1 MHLIDWLIIA
11 ILFIGLN
18 LVGWYCKRYVKSVA
32 DFLVAGRNAG
42 RYLGLTAGGM
52 AGLGAI
58 TVLAFFQMYYLAGF
72 AGGWWGIMGLPISIF
87 IALIGWG
94 VYRFRQTRVMTM
106 AEMFECRYSR
116 KFRIFCGILAFASGI
131 INFGI
136 FPACGARF
144 FIYFCGF
151 PETVSVAGVSVSLY
165 LIIMLVLV
173 GTSLLFCLLGGQ
185 VTLIVTDFV
194 QGVFV
199 NIVLVIIAYVILAKF
214 NWSQIFD
221 SYLSADNGEALLH
234 PFRTKGVSQFNI
246 FYFAI
251 SYFFL
256 FYNVLSWNPSA
267 VQNCSAK
274 SAHEAKMMAV
284 MNVFKN
290 MGLWFGI
297 SFMAIGAF
305 TLMHHP
311 DFADAAVKVNVVLDS
326 IANEQ
331 IRSQMTVPAALQHI
345 LPVGVIGAF
354 AAVVL
359 FAFISTHDTYLLS
372 WGSVLIQDVIVPIR
386 GKPLSQ
392 KQHLIWLRMS
402 SVGVAIFILFF
413 SWFFKQTENILMFM
427 NITGAIYTGGAGAV
441 IIGAL
446 YWKRGTTRAAWTA
459 MILGSVMAVTAIM
472 YKPYVFPI
480 IEGHVVNP
488 HILAAARYVAG
499 INANTMAFI
508 SSIAAIVIYVVVS
521 LLDRVPVFNLAKLL
535 KREKRDET
543 KPEFS
548 KTDKWLYGIVI
559 CYTAVYFIG
568 FVVVTLYNLMCDV
581 PIVSWNIY
589 WRFNVYLSIGLG
601 TIVLVWFTIGGV
613 FDLKRLFAG
622 LRAETVDER
631 DDGFVESN
639 SDGFA

>member
-1 MHLIDWLIIA
+1 MKPLDWII
-11 ILFIGLN
+11 ITSLFVGLN
-18 LVGWYCKRYVKSVA
+18 IVGWYCKRYVNSVA

-42 RYLGLTAGGM
+42 RYLGLTASGM

-58 TVLAFFQMYYLAGF
+58 TILAFFQMYYLAGF

-87 IALIGWG
+87 IALTGWG
-94 VYRFRQTRVMTM
+94 VYKFRQTRVMTM
-106 AEMFECRYSR
+106 AEMFERRYSR
-116 KFRIFCGILAFASGI
+116 KFRIFCGVMAFVSGI

-151 PETVSVAGVSVSLY
+151 PETIYFHGFPISIFFL
-165 LIIMLVLV
+165 IMLILV

-185 VTLIVTDFV
+185 VTLIVTDFI
-194 QGVFV
+194 QGTFV
-199 NIVLVIIAYVILAKF
+199 NIILVVIAYVILTKF
-214 NWSQIFD
+214 NWSQIFEAYA
-221 SYLSADNGEALLH
+221 SVGNGEALLH

-251 SYFFL
+251 QFFFL

-305 TLMHHP
+305 TLMNHP
-311 DFADAAVKVNVVLDS
+311 DFSGAAAQVNTVLNG

-331 IRSQMTVPAALQHI
+331 IKSQMTVPAALQHI
-345 LPVGVIGAF
+345 LPVGLLGGF

-372 WGSVLIQDVIVPIR
+372 WGSILIQDVVVPLR
-386 GKPLSQ
+386 GKPLSK
-392 KQHLIWLRMS
+392 KQHLKWLRLS
-402 SVGVAIFILFF
+402 SIGVAVFILFF

-446 YWKRGTTRAAWTA
+446 YWKKGTAKAAWTA
-459 MILGSVMAVTAIM
+459 MIFGSVTAILAII
-472 YKPYVFPI
+472 YRPYIYPV
-480 IEGHVVNP
+480 IESYVTNQN
-488 HILAAARYVAG
+488 ILNIAKYVAG
-499 INANTMAFI
+499 INGNTMAFI
-508 SSIAAIVIYVVVS
+508 SSLIAITLYIVVS
-521 LLDRVPVFNLAKLL
+521 LLDSEPAFNLAKLL
-535 KREKRDET
+535 RREKRDET

-548 KTDKWLYGIVI
+548 KSDKILYAIVI
-559 CYTAVYFIG
+559 CYTAVYFLA
-568 FVVVTLYNLMCDV
+568 FVIVTLYNLFNDV
-581 PIVSWNIY
+581 PITTWNNY
-589 WRFNVYLSIGLG
+589 WKFNVYLSIALG
-601 TIVLVWFTIGGV
+601 TIVLVWFTIGGIM
-613 FDLKRLFAG
+613 DLKKLFAG
-622 LRAETVDER
+622 LSTEKVDEH
-631 DDGFVESN
+631 DDGFVE
-639 SDGFA
+639 

>member
-1 MHLIDWLIIA
+1 MKPLDWII
-11 ILFIGLN
+11 ITSLFVALN
-18 LVGWYCKRYVKSVA
+18 IVGWYCKRYVNSVA

-42 RYLGLTAGGM
+42 RYLGLTASGM

-58 TVLAFFQMYYLAGF
+58 TILAFFQMYYLAGF

-87 IALIGWG
+87 IALMGWG
-94 VYRFRQTRVMTM
+94 VYKFRQTRVMTM
-106 AEMFECRYSR
+106 AEMFERRYSR
-116 KFRIFCGILAFASGI
+116 RFRIFCGIMAFISGI

-151 PETVSVAGVSVSLY
+151 PETIYFHGFPISIFFL
-165 LIIMLVLV
+165 IMLILV

-185 VTLIVTDFV
+185 VTLIVTDFI
-194 QGVFV
+194 QGTFV
-199 NIVLVIIAYVILAKF
+199 NIILVVIAYVILAKF
-214 NWSQIFD
+214 DWSQIFEAYA
-221 SYLSADNGEALLH
+221 SVGNGEALLH

-251 SYFFL
+251 QFFFL

-297 SFMAIGAF
+297 SFMAVGAF

-311 DFADAAVKVNVVLDS
+311 DFAGAAAQVNTVLDG

-345 LPVGVIGAF
+345 LPVGLLGGF

-372 WGSVLIQDVIVPIR
+372 WGSILIQDVVVPLR
-386 GKPLSQ
+386 GKPLSK
-392 KQHLIWLRMS
+392 KQHLRWLRLS
-402 SVGVAIFILFF
+402 SIGVAVFILFF

-446 YWKRGTTRAAWTA
+446 YWKRGTSKAAWTA
-459 MILGSVMAVTAIM
+459 MIFGSVTAILAII
-472 YKPYVFPI
+472 YRPYIYPV
-480 IEGHVVNP
+480 IESYVTNQN
-488 HILAAARYVAG
+488 ILNIAKYVAG
-499 INANTMAFI
+499 INGNTMAFI
-508 SSIAAIVIYVVVS
+508 SSLIAITLYIVVS
-521 LLDRVPVFNLAKLL
+521 LLDSEPVFNLAKLL
-535 KREKRDET
+535 RREKRDET

-548 KTDKWLYGIVI
+548 KSDKVLYGIVI
-559 CYTAVYFIG
+559 CYTAVYFLAFII
-568 FVVVTLYNLMCDV
+568 VTLYNLFHDV
-581 PIVSWNIY
+581 PITAWNNY
-589 WRFNVYLSIGLG
+589 WKFNVYLSIVLG
-601 TIVLVWFTIGGV
+601 SIVLVWFTIGGIM
-613 FDLKRLFAG
+613 DLKKLFKG
-622 LRAETVDER
+622 LSTESVDEH
-631 DDGFVESN
+631 DDGFVE
-639 SDGFA
+639 

>member
-1 MHLIDWLIIA
+1 MKPLDWII
-11 ILFIGLN
+11 ITSLFVGLN
-18 LVGWYCKRYVKSVA
+18 IVGWYCKRYVNSVA

-42 RYLGLTAGGM
+42 RYLGLTASGM

-58 TVLAFFQMYYLAGF
+58 TILAFFQMYYLAGF

-87 IALIGWG
+87 IALTGWG
-94 VYRFRQTRVMTM
+94 VYKFRQTRVMTM
-106 AEMFECRYSR
+106 AEMFERRYSR
-116 KFRIFCGILAFASGI
+116 RFRIFCGVMAFVSGI

-151 PETVSVAGVSVSLY
+151 PETIYFHGFPISIFFL
-165 LIIMLVLV
+165 IMLILV

-185 VTLIVTDFV
+185 VTLIVTDFI
-194 QGVFV
+194 QGTFV
-199 NIVLVIIAYVILAKF
+199 NIILVVIAYVILTKF
-214 NWSQIFD
+214 NWSQIFEAYA
-221 SYLSADNGEALLH
+221 SVGNGEALLH

-251 SYFFL
+251 QFFFL

-305 TLMHHP
+305 TLMNHP
-311 DFADAAVKVNVVLDS
+311 DFSGAAAQVNTVLNG

-331 IRSQMTVPAALQHI
+331 IKSQMTVPAALQHI
-345 LPVGVIGAF
+345 LPVGLLGGF

-372 WGSVLIQDVIVPIR
+372 WGSILIQDVVVPLR
-386 GKPLSQ
+386 GKPLSK
-392 KQHLIWLRMS
+392 KQHLKWLRLS
-402 SVGVAIFILFF
+402 SIGVAVFILFF

-446 YWKRGTTRAAWTA
+446 YWKKGTAKAAWTA
-459 MILGSVMAVTAIM
+459 MIFGSVTAILAII
-472 YKPYVFPI
+472 YRPYIYPV
-480 IEGHVVNP
+480 IESYVTNQN
-488 HILAAARYVAG
+488 ILNIAKYVAG
-499 INANTMAFI
+499 INGNTMAFI
-508 SSIAAIVIYVVVS
+508 SSLIAITLYIVVS
-521 LLDRVPVFNLAKLL
+521 LLDSEPAFNLAKLL
-535 KREKRDET
+535 RREKRDET

-548 KTDKWLYGIVI
+548 KSDKILYAIVI
-559 CYTAVYFIG
+559 CYTAVYFLA
-568 FVVVTLYNLMCDV
+568 FVIVTLYNLFNDV
-581 PIVSWNIY
+581 PITTWNNY
-589 WRFNVYLSIGLG
+589 WKFNVYLSIALG
-601 TIVLVWFTIGGV
+601 TIVLVWFTIGGIM
-613 FDLKRLFAG
+613 DLKKLFAG
-622 LRAETVDER
+622 LSTEKVDEH
-631 DDGFVESN
+631 DDGFVE
-639 SDGFA
+639 

>member
-1 MHLIDWLIIA
+1 MKTLDWII
-11 ILFIGLN
+11 ITSLFIGLN
-18 LVGWYCKRYVKSVA
+18 IVGWYCKRYVKSVA

-58 TVLAFFQMYYLAGF
+58 TILAFFQMYYLAGF
-72 AGGWWGIMGLPISIF
+72 AGGWWGIMGLPIGIF
-87 IALIGWG
+87 IALVGWG

-106 AEMFECRYSR
+106 AEMFERRYSR
-116 KFRIFCGILAFASGI
+116 RFRIFCGIMAFISGI

-151 PETVSVAGVSVSLY
+151 PETIYFHGFPISIY
-165 LIIMLVLV
+165 FTIMLILV

-185 VTLIVTDFV
+185 VTLIVTDFI

-199 NIVLVIIAYVILAKF
+199 NIILVVIAYVILAKF
-214 NWSQIFD
+214 DWSQIFEA
-221 SYLSADNGEALLH
+221 YATAKNGAALLH
-234 PFRTKGVSQFNI
+234 PFHTKGVSQFNI

-251 SYFFL
+251 QFFFL

-297 SFMAIGAF
+297 SFMAVGAF

-311 DFADAAVKVNVVLDS
+311 DFAGAAAKVNTVLNG

-331 IRSQMTVPAALQHI
+331 IRSQMTVPAALQYI
-345 LPVGVIGAF
+345 LPVGLLGAF

-372 WGSVLIQDVIVPIR
+372 WGSILIQDVVVPLR
-386 GKPLSQ
+386 GKPLSK
-392 KQHLIWLRMS
+392 KQHLKWLRWS
-402 SVGVAIFILFF
+402 SVGVAIFILIF

-446 YWKRGTTRAAWTA
+446 YWNRGTTKAAWTA
-459 MILGSVMAVTAIM
+459 MIFGSVTAILAII
-472 YKPYVFPI
+472 YRPYIFPI
-480 IEGHVVNP
+480 IQSNVTNENVLN
-488 HILAAARYVAG
+488 IARYIAG
-499 INANTMAFI
+499 INGNTMAFI
-508 SSIAAIVIYVVVS
+508 SSLIAITLYIVVS
-521 LLDRVPVFNLAKLL
+521 LLDTQPVFNLGKLL
-535 KREKRDET
+535 RREKRDET
-543 KPEFS
+543 KPEFTKS
-548 KTDKWLYGIVI
+548 DKILYGIVI
-559 CYTAVYFIG
+559 CYTAIYFLA
-568 FVVVTLYNLMCDV
+568 FVIVTLYNLFHDV
-581 PIVSWNIY
+581 PTSAWNKY
-589 WRFNVYLSIGLG
+589 WEFNVYLSITLG
-601 TIVLVWFTIGGV
+601 TIVLVWFTIGGIM
-613 FDLKRLFAG
+613 DLKKLFAG
-622 LRAETVDER
+622 LSTEKIDEH
-631 DDGFVESN
+631 DDGFVDEE
-639 SDGFA
+639 

>member
-1 MHLIDWLIIA
+1 MKPIDWII
-11 ILFIGLN
+11 ITSLFVGLN
-18 LVGWYCKRYVKSVA
+18 IVGWYCKRYVNSVA

-42 RYLGLTAGGM
+42 RYLGLTASGM

-58 TVLAFFQMYYLAGF
+58 TILAFFQMYYLAGF

-87 IALIGWG
+87 IALMGWG

-106 AEMFECRYSR
+106 AEMFERRYSR
-116 KFRIFCGILAFASGI
+116 RFRIFCGIMAFVSGI

-144 FIYFCGF
+144 FIYFCGL
-151 PETVSVAGVSVSLY
+151 PETIYFQGFPISIFFL
-165 LIIMLVLV
+165 IMLILV

-185 VTLIVTDFV
+185 VTLIVTDFI
-194 QGVFV
+194 QGTFV
-199 NIVLVIIAYVILAKF
+199 NIILVVIAYVILAKF
-214 NWSQIFD
+214 DWSQIFEA
-221 SYLSADNGEALLH
+221 YASAGNGEALLH

-251 SYFFL
+251 QFFFL

-297 SFMAIGAF
+297 SFMAVGAF
-305 TLMHHP
+305 TLMNHP
-311 DFADAAVKVNVVLDS
+311 DFSGAAAQVNTILDG

-345 LPVGVIGAF
+345 LPVGLIGGF

-372 WGSVLIQDVIVPIR
+372 WGSILIQDVIVPLR
-386 GKPLSQ
+386 GKPLSK
-392 KQHLIWLRMS
+392 KQHLKWLRLS
-402 SVGVAIFILFF
+402 SIGVAVFILFF

-446 YWKRGTTRAAWTA
+446 YWKRGTSKAAWTA
-459 MILGSVMAVTAIM
+459 MIFGSVTAILAII
-472 YKPYVFPI
+472 YRPYIYPV
-480 IEGHVVNP
+480 IESYVTNQN
-488 HILAAARYVAG
+488 ILNIAKYVAG
-499 INANTMAFI
+499 INGNTMAFI
-508 SSIAAIVIYVVVS
+508 SSLIAITLYIVVS
-521 LLDRVPVFNLAKLL
+521 LLDSEPVFNLAKLL
-535 KREKRDET
+535 RREKRDET
-543 KPEFS
+543 KPEFTKS
-548 KTDKWLYGIVI
+548 DKVLYGIVI
-559 CYTAVYFIG
+559 CYTAVYFLA
-568 FVVVTLYNLMCDV
+568 FVIVTLYNLFHDV
-581 PIVSWNIY
+581 PTSAWNNY
-589 WRFNVYLSIGLG
+589 WKFNVYLSIALG
-601 TIVLVWFTIGGV
+601 TIVLVWFTIGGIM
-613 FDLKRLFAG
+613 DLKKLFKG
-622 LRAETVDER
+622 LSTERVDEN
-631 DDGFVESN
+631 DDGFVE
-639 SDGFA
+639 